1 VHRNEK
7 KRRGKTNHGITEA
20 PKAETT
26 STSTGAHAVLSRT
39 IAPIAALGCWGGA
52 VVPFAAAVVVGVADV
67 GGHPGADGLAAQPAA
82 EEVVTLRVDAP
93 AVETTVELAAEVRP
107 AVVAL
112 AEVDAEGPLRYA
124 GGGTALEGSF
134 NAPVPHGMASP
145 LPGWTALGGGTVAPS
160 APAMAKRVVQVLV
173 LVRGEENW

>member
-1 VHRNEK
+1 V
-7 KRRGKTNHGITEA
+7 T
-20 PKAETT
+20 
-26 STSTGAHAVLSRT
+26 
-39 IAPIAALGCWGGA
+39 
-52 VVPFAAAVVVGVADV
+52 FAAAVVVGVADV

-82 EEVVTLRVDAP
+82 EVVVMLAVD
-93 AVETTVELAAEVRP
+93 AVETAVEVVAEVRP